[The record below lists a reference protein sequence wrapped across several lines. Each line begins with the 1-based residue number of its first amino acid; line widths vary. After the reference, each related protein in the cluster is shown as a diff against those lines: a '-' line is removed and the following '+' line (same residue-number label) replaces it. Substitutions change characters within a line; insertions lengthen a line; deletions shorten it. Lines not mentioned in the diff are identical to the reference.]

1 MIHGGQ
7 AGAVPSVQRGGGD
20 GQHLPGGKKPLHL
33 PVGGEP
39 VYQAAG
45 DGAPGPPVRPQSP
58 GRLPHLGGADALPVC
73 PQRPGP
79 AGHRGGQ
86 AVPGPA
92 AVAGHLDHRRQRHC
106 HQLFPDAIFG
116 GLPPPAPGHPA
127 EDCQRPQRQGA
138 EHAEIRRCGHRL
150 RLLPHGPRR
159 AAYLVLLRHPLRL
172 CGGQR
177 LRL

>member
-58 GRLPHLGGADALPVC
+58 GRLPHLGGADALPVSKV
-73 PQRPGP
+73 
-79 AGHRGGQ
+79 GQ
-86 AVPGPA
+86 
-92 AVAGHLDHRRQRHC
+92 LQ
-106 HQLFPDAIFG
+106 I
-116 GLPPPAPGHPA
+116 
-127 EDCQRPQRQGA
+127 
-138 EHAEIRRCGHRL
+138 
-150 RLLPHGPRR
+150 
-159 AAYLVLLRHPLRL
+159 
-172 CGGQR
+172 
-177 LRL
+177 